1 MTPYVHNPAFAP
13 AIKSL
18 TTALHLSHQFTARL
32 ILAGFLVAGATSA
45 EADVPPM
52 FRPNAGSLLNQ
63 TTPPTVAPT
72 LPSSTL
78 PALPDEDLGKPGP
91 DDAKVKVSRF
101 VLEGVSLLPPEQ
113 LQARLSDLIGQE
125 LGLSGLRKA
134 AALITQ
140 LYREQG
146 YFLARAY
153 LPAQDIADGVVR
165 IAVLEGH
172 YGAVET
178 GGSPRLEQQHAQGI
192 LDAHQVAEGQPIERS
207 SLERSL
213 ILLEQR
219 GGAPVQAVMQPGAT
233 VGTSHMVIQAA
244 AGPLFSG
251 QLGADNYGN
260 RYSGQN
266 RATALLNLNS
276 PRGVGDLAS
285 LWLMKSSDSDAV
297 FAAYQTPVGYHG
309 LTLGASYSQ
318 FNYQLCC
325 EFAPL
330 DQKGYAK
337 VFGVQARYPLILSQ
351 RQIMNAGLAYENK
364 QLNDSSA
371 LGELSDKDAN
381 VVSLSLDGLAATTS
395 GQNRYQVALVTGDLN
410 ISGPPAYVQANAATV
425 DTAGRYVKLR
435 GEYQYL
441 HFLDNGHRLL
451 LRLSGQASGKN
462 LDSSEKFLMGGVN
475 GVRAYPEGEAPADQ
489 ALLARFDWV
498 IPVPL
503 EALAGGLSAR
513 LFVDAG
519 TVWLL
524 QDTRGGLDNFGIP
537 NHYNL
542 SGAGFGFNWTLP
554 KGLTANL
561 EAATKIG
568 SNPGASARGNDADGK
583 DNNSRVW
590 LGLNWAY

>member
-1 MTPYVHNPAFAP
+1 MGFPSAITSLSQVHTLSYPFA
-13 AIKSL
+13 
-18 TTALHLSHQFTARL
+18 ARL
-32 ILAGFLVAGATSA
+32 ILPAFLVAGVAGA
-45 EADVPPM
+45 LADVPPL
-52 FRPNAGSLLNQ
+52 FHPSAGSLLNQ
-63 TTPPTVAPT
+63 ATPPAAVPI

-78 PALPDEDLGKPGP
+78 PALPDEDIGKPLPGS
-91 DDAKVKVSRF
+91 AKVKVSRF
-101 VLEGVSLLPPEQ
+101 VLEGVSLLPPDQ
-113 LQARLSDLIGQE
+113 LQAQLSDLIDQE
-125 LGLSGLRKA
+125 LGLADLRKA
-134 AALITQ
+134 AARITAF
-140 LYREQG
+140 YREQG

-153 LPAQDIADGVVR
+153 LPTQDIGDGAVR
-165 IAVLEGH
+165 IAVLEGR

-192 LDAHQVAEGQPIERS
+192 LDAHQVGAGQPIERS
-207 SLERSL
+207 ALERSL

-219 GGAPVQAVMQPGAT
+219 GGAPVRAVMQPGAT
-233 VGTSHMVIQAA
+233 VGTSHMVIEAP

-285 LWLMKSSDSDAV
+285 LWLMKSRDSDAV
-297 FAAYQTPVGYHG
+297 FAAYQTPAGYQG

-330 DQKGYAK
+330 DQEGYAK
-337 VFGVQARYPLILSQ
+337 VFGLQARYPLILSQ
-351 RQIMNAGLAYENK
+351 RRILNAGLSFERK
-364 QLNDSSA
+364 RLNDSSA
-371 LGELSDKDAN
+371 FGELDDKDAN
-381 VVSLSLDGLAATTS
+381 VVSLSLDGVAATAS
-395 GQNRYQVALVTGDLN
+395 GQNRYQVALAGGDLN

-425 DTAGRYVKLR
+425 DTAGRYFKLR

-441 HFLDNGHRLL
+441 HSLDNGHRLF
-451 LRLSGQASGKN
+451 LRLSGQASNRN

-489 ALLARFDWV
+489 ALLARLDWL
-498 IPVPL
+498 IPVPIA
-503 EALAGGLSAR
+503 ALPGSLSTR
-513 LFVDAG
+513 LFVDTG

-524 QDTRGGLDNFGIP
+524 KDTRDGLASFGLP

-542 SGAGFGFNWTLP
+542 SGVGVGFNWSLP
-554 KGLTANL
+554 NGLTASL

-568 SNPGASARGNDADGK
+568 NNPGASLKGYDADGR
-583 DNNSRVW
+583 DNDSRGWV
-590 LGLNWAY
+590 GVTWAY

>member
-1 MTPYVHNPAFAP
+1 MKKTLTRSPQPAHPFA
-13 AIKSL
+13 
-18 TTALHLSHQFTARL
+18 ARL
-32 ILAGFLVAGATSA
+32 TLAGFLVAGSA
-45 EADVPPM
+45 SALADVPPL
-52 FRPNAGSLLNQ
+52 FRPDAGSLLNQ
-63 TTPPTVAPT
+63 TTPPTVVPT

-78 PALPDEDLGKPGP
+78 PALPDEDIGKTGP
-91 DDAKVKVSRF
+91 DGAKVKVTRF
-101 VLEGVSLLPPEQ
+101 VLEGVSQLPPEQ
-113 LQARLSDLIGQE
+113 LQAALSDLIGQE

-134 AALITQ
+134 AARITEI
-140 LYREQG
+140 YREQG
-146 YFLARAY
+146 FFLARAY

-165 IAVLEGH
+165 IAVLEGRF
-172 YGAVET
+172 GAVDS
-178 GGSPRLEQQHAQGI
+178 GGSPRLEREHAQGI
-192 LDAHQVAEGQPIERS
+192 LEAHQVAAGQPIERS
-207 SLERSL
+207 ALERSL

-233 VGTSHMVIQAA
+233 VGTSHMVIETP

-251 QLGADNYGN
+251 QLGVDNYGN

-266 RATALLNLNS
+266 RATAQLNLNS

-285 LWLMKSSDSDAV
+285 LWLMKSGDSDAF
-297 FAAYQTPVGYHG
+297 FAAYQTPVGYQG

-330 DQKGYAK
+330 DQQGYAK

-351 RQIMNAGLAYENK
+351 RQIMNAGLAFERK
-364 QLNDSSA
+364 HLNDSSA
-371 LGELSDKDAN
+371 LGELADKDAN
-381 VVSLSLDGLAATTS
+381 VVSVSLDGIAATAS
-395 GQNRYQVALVTGDLN
+395 GQNRYQVALTSGDLD

-425 DTAGRYVKLR
+425 DTAGRYFKLR

-451 LRLSGQASGKN
+451 LRLSGQASDRN

-475 GVRAYPEGEAPADQ
+475 AIRAYPEGEAPADQ

-498 IPVPL
+498 IPVPA
-503 EALAGGLSAR
+503 EARPGSLSTR

-519 TVWLL
+519 TLWLL
-524 QDTRGGLDNFGIP
+524 KDTRGGLASFGIP
-537 NHYNL
+537 NRYNL
-542 SGAGFGFNWTLP
+542 AGIGIGVNWNLA

-561 EAATKIG
+561 EGATRIG
-568 SNPGASARGNDADGK
+568 SNPGASRKGYDADGR
-583 DNNSRVW
+583 DNNSRLW
-590 LGLNWAY
+590 LGLGWAY

>member
-1 MTPYVHNPAFAP
+1 MHNQVFALV
-13 AIKSL
+13 ASSL
-18 TTALHLSHQFTARL
+18 SKALVLPHPFAARL
-32 ILAGFLVAGATSA
+32 IFASLLAACGSSTL
-45 EADVPPM
+45 ADVPPM

-63 TTPPTVAPT
+63 TTPPTVVPT

-78 PALPDEDLGKPGP
+78 PALPEEEIGKPDP
-91 DDAKVKVSRF
+91 EQAMVRVSRF
-101 VLEGVSLLPPEQ
+101 VLDGVSLLPPEQ
-113 LQARLSDLIGQE
+113 LQAGLSDLIGQE
-125 LGLSGLRKA
+125 LGLSDLRKA
-134 AALITQ
+134 AARITGI
-140 LYREQG
+140 YREQG

-153 LPAQDIADGVVR
+153 LPTQDIVDGVVR
-165 IAVLEGH
+165 IGVLEGR
-172 YGAVET
+172 YGTVEA
-178 GGSPRLEQQHAQGI
+178 GGSPRLGQEHAQGI
-192 LDAHQVAEGQPIERS
+192 LEANQVGEDQPIERS
-207 SLERSL
+207 PLERSL

-233 VGTSHMVIQAA
+233 VGTSHMAIEAP

-351 RQIMNAGLAYENK
+351 REIMNAGLAFENK
-364 QLNDSSA
+364 HLNDSSA
-371 LGELSDKDAN
+371 LGELDDKTAN
-381 VVSLSLDGLAATTS
+381 VASLSLDGLAATTS
-395 GQNRYQVALVTGDLN
+395 GQNRYQVALVAGDLD

-425 DTAGRYVKLR
+425 DTAGGYVKLR

-441 HFLDNGHRLL
+441 HFLDNGQRLF
-451 LRLSGQASGKN
+451 LRLSGQASNRN

-498 IPVPL
+498 IPIPL
-503 EALAGGLSAR
+503 AALPGSLSTR

-524 QDTRGGLDNFGIP
+524 NDTRGGLDGFGVP

-542 SGAGFGFNWTLP
+542 SGAGIGFDWNLP
-554 KGLTANL
+554 KGLTANF

-568 SNPGASARGNDADGK
+568 SNAGASTNGYDADGK
-583 DNNSRVW
+583 DNRSRIW
-590 LGLNWAY
+590 LGLTWAY

>member
-1 MTPYVHNPAFAP
+1 MRSPSAITSPSQVHQPSYP
-13 AIKSL
+13 
-18 TTALHLSHQFTARL
+18 FTARS
-32 ILAGFLVAGATSA
+32 ILPVFLVASVASA
-45 EADVPPM
+45 LADVPPL
-52 FRPNAGSLLNQ
+52 FHPSAGSLLNQ
-63 TTPPTVAPT
+63 ATPPAAVPT

-78 PALPDEDLGKPGP
+78 PALADEAIGKPVP
-91 DDAKVKVSRF
+91 DGAKVRVSRF
-101 VLEGVSLLPPEQ
+101 VLEGVSLLPPEP
-113 LQARLSDLIGQE
+113 LQAQLSDLIGQE
-125 LGLSGLRKA
+125 LGLADLRKA
-134 AALITQ
+134 ATRVTAF
-140 LYREQG
+140 YREQG

-153 LPAQDIADGVVR
+153 LPTQDIADGVVR
-165 IAVLEGH
+165 IAVLEGR

-192 LDAHQVAEGQPIERS
+192 LDAHQVGAGQPIERS
-207 SLERSL
+207 ALERSL

-219 GGAPVQAVMQPGAT
+219 GGAPVRAVMQPGAT
-233 VGTSHMVIQAA
+233 VGTSHMVIEAP

-276 PRGVGDLAS
+276 PRGVGDFAS
-285 LWLMKSSDSDAV
+285 LWLMKSRDSDAV
-297 FAAYQTPVGYHG
+297 FAAYQTPAGYQG

-330 DQKGYAK
+330 DQEGYAK
-337 VFGVQARYPLILSQ
+337 VFGLQARYPLILSQ
-351 RQIMNAGLAYENK
+351 RRILNAGLSFERK
-364 QLNDSSA
+364 RLNDSSA

-381 VVSLSLDGLAATTS
+381 VVILSLDGVAATAS
-395 GQNRYQVALVTGDLN
+395 GQNRYQLALAGGDLN

-425 DTAGRYVKLR
+425 DTAGRYLKLR

-451 LRLSGQASGKN
+451 LRLSGQASNRN

-489 ALLARFDWV
+489 ALLARLDWV
-498 IPVPL
+498 IPVPIA
-503 EALAGGLSAR
+503 ALPGSLSTR
-513 LFVDAG
+513 LFVDTG

-524 QDTRGGLDNFGIP
+524 KDTRDGLASFGLP

-542 SGAGFGFNWTLP
+542 SGVGVGFNWSLP
-554 KGLTANL
+554 NGLTANL
-561 EAATKIG
+561 EAATRIG
-568 SNPGASARGNDADGK
+568 NNPGASLKGYDADGR
-583 DNNSRVW
+583 DNDSRGWV
-590 LGLNWAY
+590 GVTWAY

>member
-1 MTPYVHNPAFAP
+1 MGFRS
-13 AIKSL
+13 AITSL
-18 TTALHLSHQFTARL
+18 TQVHKLSHPFTARL
-32 ILAGFLVAGATSA
+32 LLSVFLVVGVANAL
-45 EADVPPM
+45 ADVPPL
-52 FRPNAGSLLNQ
+52 FHPNAGSLLNQ
-63 TTPPTVAPT
+63 ATPPAAAPT

-78 PALPDEDLGKPGP
+78 PALPDEDIGKAIP
-91 DDAKVKVSRF
+91 DGAKVRVSRF
-101 VLEGVSLLPPEQ
+101 VLEGVSLLPQDQ
-113 LQARLSDLIGQE
+113 LQAQLSDLIGQE
-125 LGLSGLRKA
+125 LGLAGLRKA
-134 AALITQ
+134 AARITT
-140 LYREQG
+140 LYREHG

-153 LPAQDIADGVVR
+153 LPTQDIANGAVR
-165 IAVLEGH
+165 IAVLEGR

-178 GGSPRLEQQHAQGI
+178 AGSPRLEQPHAQGI
-192 LDAHQVAEGQPIERS
+192 LDAHEVAADQPIERS
-207 SLERSL
+207 ALERSL

-233 VGTSHMVIQAA
+233 VGTSHMVVEAP

-251 QLGADNYGN
+251 QVGADNYGN

-285 LWLMKSSDSDAV
+285 LWLMKSVDSDAV
-297 FAAYQTPVGYHG
+297 FAAYQTPVGYQG

-330 DQKGYAK
+330 DQQGYAK

-351 RQIMNAGLAYENK
+351 RQIMNAGLAFERK
-364 QLNDSSA
+364 HLNDSSA
-371 LGELSDKDAN
+371 LGELADKDAN
-381 VVSLSLDGLAATTS
+381 VFSVSLDGIAATAS
-395 GQNRYQVALVTGDLN
+395 GQNRYQVALTSGDLN
-410 ISGPPAYVQANAATV
+410 VSGPPAYVQANAATV

-441 HFLDNGHRLL
+441 HFLDNGNQLL
-451 LRLSGQASGKN
+451 LRLSGQASNRN

-475 GVRAYPEGEAPADQ
+475 GIRAYPEGEAPADQ

-498 IPVPL
+498 MPVPAG
-503 EALAGGLSAR
+503 ALPGSLSTR

-524 QDTRGGLDNFGIP
+524 KDTRGGLASFGVR

-542 SGAGFGFNWTLP
+542 AGIGIGVNWNLSN
-554 KGLTANL
+554 GLTATL
-561 EAATKIG
+561 EGATKIG
-568 SNPGASARGNDADGK
+568 NNPGASVKGYDADGR
-583 DNNSRVW
+583 DNDSRAW
-590 LGLNWAY
+590 LGVTWAY

>member
-1 MTPYVHNPAFAP
+1 MRSPSAITSPSQVHKPSYPFA
-13 AIKSL
+13 
-18 TTALHLSHQFTARL
+18 ARS
-32 ILAGFLVAGATSA
+32 ILPVFLVVGVASA
-45 EADVPPM
+45 LADVPPL
-52 FRPNAGSLLNQ
+52 FHPNAGSLLNQ
-63 TTPPTVAPT
+63 ATPPAAVPT

-78 PALPDEDLGKPGP
+78 PALPDEAIGKPVP
-91 DDAKVKVSRF
+91 DGAKVRVSRF
-101 VLEGVSLLPPEQ
+101 VLEGVSLLPAEP
-113 LQARLSDLIGQE
+113 LQAQLSDLIGQE
-125 LGLSGLRKA
+125 LGLADLRKA
-134 AALITQ
+134 ATRVTAF
-140 LYREQG
+140 YREQG

-153 LPAQDIADGVVR
+153 LPTQDIADGVVR
-165 IAVLEGH
+165 IAVLEGR

-192 LDAHQVAEGQPIERS
+192 LDAHQVGAGQPIERS
-207 SLERSL
+207 ALERSL

-219 GGAPVQAVMQPGAT
+219 GGAPVRAVMQPGAT
-233 VGTSHMVIQAA
+233 VGTSHMVIEAP

-276 PRGVGDLAS
+276 PRGVGDFAS
-285 LWLMKSSDSDAV
+285 LWLMKSRDSDAV
-297 FAAYQTPVGYHG
+297 FAAYQTPAGYQG

-330 DQKGYAK
+330 DQEGYAK
-337 VFGVQARYPLILSQ
+337 VFGLQARYPLILSQ
-351 RQIMNAGLAYENK
+351 RRILNAGLSFERK
-364 QLNDSSA
+364 RLNDSSA

-381 VVSLSLDGLAATTS
+381 VVILSLDGVAATAS
-395 GQNRYQVALVTGDLN
+395 GQNRYQLALAGGDLN

-425 DTAGRYVKLR
+425 DTAGRYLKLR
-435 GEYQYL
+435 GDYQYL

-451 LRLSGQASGKN
+451 LRLSGQASNRN

-489 ALLARFDWV
+489 ALLARLDWV
-498 IPVPL
+498 IPVPIA
-503 EALAGGLSAR
+503 ALPGSLSTR
-513 LFVDAG
+513 LFVDTG

-524 QDTRGGLDNFGIP
+524 KDTRDGLASFGLP

-542 SGAGFGFNWTLP
+542 SGVGVGFNWSLP
-554 KGLTANL
+554 NGLTANL
-561 EAATKIG
+561 EAATRIG
-568 SNPGASARGNDADGK
+568 NNPGASLKGYDADGR
-583 DNNSRVW
+583 DNDSRGWV
-590 LGLNWAY
+590 GVTWAY

>member
-1 MTPYVHNPAFAP
+1 LTNTP
-13 AIKSL
+13 
-18 TTALHLSHQFTARL
+18 HLSHPFTARL
-32 ILAGFLVAGATSA
+32 ILAGFLVAGGASA
-45 EADVPPM
+45 LAEVPPL

-63 TTPPTVAPT
+63 TTPPTIAPT

-78 PALPDEDLGKPGP
+78 PALADDEIGKPVP
-91 DDAKVKVSRF
+91 DGAKVKVSRF
-101 VLEGVSLLPPEQ
+101 VFEGVRLLPAEQ
-113 LQARLSDLIGQE
+113 LQAVLSDLIGQE
-125 LGLSGLRKA
+125 LGLSGLRQA
-134 AALITQ
+134 AARITAI
-140 LYREQG
+140 YREQG

-153 LPAQDIADGVVR
+153 LPTQDVADGVVR
-165 IAVLEGH
+165 IVVLEGQ

-178 GGSPRLEQQHAQGI
+178 GGSARLEQQHAQGI
-192 LDAHQVAEGQPIERS
+192 LDAHQVTEGQPIERS
-207 SLERSL
+207 ALERSL

-233 VGTSHMVIQAA
+233 VGTSHMVIEAP

-318 FNYQLCC
+318 FNYKLCC
-325 EFAPL
+325 EFLPL

-337 VFGVQARYPLILSQ
+337 VAGLQARYPLILSQ
-351 RQIMNAGLAYENK
+351 RAIMNAGLALEHK
-364 QLNDSSA
+364 HLNDSSA

-381 VVSLSLDGLAATTS
+381 VASFSVDGLAANSS
-395 GQNRYQVALVTGDLN
+395 GQSRYQVALVTGDLN

-425 DTAGRYVKLR
+425 DTAGRYAKLR

-441 HFLDNGHRLL
+441 HFLDNGHQLF
-451 LRLSGQASGKN
+451 LRLSGQASGRN
-462 LDSSEKFLMGGVN
+462 LDSSEKFVMGGVN

-498 IPVPL
+498 IPLPL
-503 EALAGGLSAR
+503 QTLPGGLSAR

-542 SGAGFGFNWTLP
+542 SGAGFGFNWNLP
-554 KGLTANL
+554 NGLTANL
-561 EAATKIG
+561 EAAAKIG
-568 SNPGASARGNDADGK
+568 NNPGASAKGNDADGK
-583 DNNSRVW
+583 DNNARVW

>member
-1 MTPYVHNPAFAP
+1 MHNGPLGRTQE
-13 AIKSL
+13 KSL
-18 TTALHLSHQFTARL
+18 TKSPQLSHPFAARL
-32 ILAGFLVAGATSA
+32 ILSGLLAAVGSSTL
-45 EADVPPM
+45 ADVPPL
-52 FRPNAGSLLNQ
+52 FRPDAGSLLNQ
-63 TTPPTVAPT
+63 TAPPTVVPT

-78 PALPDEDLGKPGP
+78 PALPDEDIGKSVP
-91 DDAKVKVSRF
+91 DGARVRVSRF
-101 VLEGVSLLPPEQ
+101 VLQGVSLFPPEQ
-113 LQARLSDLIGQE
+113 LQAALSDLIGQE

-134 AALITQ
+134 AARITGI
-140 LYREQG
+140 YRDQG

-153 LPAQDIADGVVR
+153 LPPQDIADGVVR
-165 IAVLEGH
+165 IAVLEGQ
-172 YGAVET
+172 YGAVEA

-192 LDAHQVAEGQPIERS
+192 LDAHQVTAGRPIERS
-207 SLERSL
+207 ALERSL

-233 VGTSHMVIQAA
+233 VGTSHMVIEAP

-285 LWLMKSSDSDAV
+285 LWLMKSGDSDAV
-297 FAAYQTPVGYHG
+297 FAAYQTPVGYQG

-330 DQKGYAK
+330 DQQGYAK
-337 VFGVQARYPLILSQ
+337 VFGVQARYPFLLTQ
-351 RQIMNAGLAYENK
+351 RQIMNAGLSFERK
-364 QLNDSSA
+364 HLNDSSA
-371 LGELSDKDAN
+371 LGELDDKNAN
-381 VVSLSLDGLAATTS
+381 VVSLSLDGVAATAS
-395 GQNRYQVALVTGDLN
+395 GQNRYQVALVAGNLDIT
-410 ISGPPAYVQANAATV
+410 GPPAYVQANAATV

-435 GEYQYL
+435 GDYQYL

-451 LRLSGQASGKN
+451 LRLSGQASDRN

-475 GVRAYPEGEAPADQ
+475 GIRAYPEGEAPADQ
-489 ALLARFDWV
+489 ALLARFDWL
-498 IPVPL
+498 IPVPA
-503 EALAGGLSAR
+503 EALPGNLTGR

-519 TVWLL
+519 TAWLL
-524 QDTRGGLDNFGIP
+524 KDTRGGLASFGIP

-542 SGAGFGFNWTLP
+542 AGVGIGVNWNLS

-561 EAATKIG
+561 EGATRIG
-568 SNPGASARGNDADGK
+568 NNPGASLKGYDADGR
-583 DNNSRVW
+583 DNNSRLW
-590 LGLNWAY
+590 LGLGWAY